1 MTPIE
6 ELINIVNSCIAP
18 DYIPTKIKRI
28 ALKGEQEYINQQIEA
43 KVKEAVEEKE
53 NDIIGF
59 AEWLTEKHTL
69 TLIELYKIY
78 NKEYK
83 K

>member
-6 ELINIVNSCIAP
+6 EMQKVCDSMDECANKYILQDAINE
-18 DYIPTKIKRI
+18 
-28 ALKGEQEYINQQIEA
+28 LEEQIEA